1 MNNHY
6 AIYIHMEE
14 SKQILFSTYFE
25 FIQEKKC
32 VPTID
37 TNIAIYID
45 VYNNNKRKTWP
56 LKLE

>member
-14 SKQILFSTYFE
+14 SKKYYFQLILNLFRK
-25 FIQEKKC
+25 KKC

-37 TNIAIYID
+37 TIIAIYID
-45 VYNNNKRKTWP
+45 GNDTIESV
-56 LKLE
+56 